1 MPAYARLL
9 APAGDGRTS
18 FDHPFPGHP
27 GVSQSRTPQAFHPS
41 GTTTVPSKNGG
52 EVAVPSRD
60 CHGFVVHNLLTT
72 GTGE

>member
-27 GVSQSRTPQAFHPS
+27 GVSQSRTPQAFHEYI
-41 GTTTVPSKNGG
+41 TKLQFLRERNW
-52 EVAVPSRD
+52 A
-60 CHGFVVHNLLTT
+60 
-72 GTGE
+72 